1 MRRYITALK
10 IHIKA
15 FSVVVIIY
23 PKAGEIYYFLINKKE
38 GKLCV
43 WRRSKLMEEQRSGNY
58 INIESPRTMTAIEL
72 KKMIVTISQL
82 HYEKHDVF
90 KFSFQNNQELEQKD
104 KYLYFCSTVFTERID

>member
-38 GKLCV
+38 GKLWVSWLTFILLFCIV
-43 WRRSKLMEEQRSGNY
+43 ILIVKPFNFKILSL
-58 INIESPRTMTAIEL
+58 L
-72 KKMIVTISQL
+72 KYKTCQVLWLTHKIVCT
-82 HYEKHDVF
+82 
-90 KFSFQNNQELEQKD
+90 
-104 KYLYFCSTVFTERID
+104 